1 MNLATAL
8 CAAISIEGAGDQ
20 APEWLHLLPAGE
32 ARTQDGRGPYRTTDP
47 AAVIAASLQSGG
59 KLVLCENHATDLAA
73 PKGGPAPAHAWITE
87 LQNRDDGIWGR
98 VDWVEPQ
105 SAIWKR
111 YRGVSPVIAHRR
123 DGTVTAILRA
133 TLTNTPNLTG
143 LQSLHS
149 EETQMDFRSQL
160 VAALGLTGE
169 PDDAAILAAVKP
181 SAVALQAQLAPIARA
196 AGVAET
202 ADAATVL
209 AGVERLKGG
218 ADERVTSLQSEVAS
232 LTTKLDAAT
241 ESLARDKAEAFVDGA
256 IVAGRVGLKPV
267 RDDYIAMHMADP
279 AKAQKLIN
287 AMPVLQ
293 PGRSGAGT
301 APPAE
306 GDPQNPTLLSQKAGA
321 YQEEQA
327 KAGIVISF
335 ADAVRAVA
343 DGKVAA

>member
-1 MNLATAL
+1 MKLATAL
-8 CAAISIEGAGDQ
+8 CAAITIDAAGDQ
-20 APEWLHLLPAGE
+20 PPEWLHLLPAGE
-32 ARTQDGRGPYRTTDP
+32 ARTVDGRGPYRTTDP
-47 AAVIAASLQSGG
+47 QAVIAASLQSG

-73 PKGGPAPAHAWITE
+73 PKGGPSPAQGWITA
-87 LQNRDDGIWGR
+87 LQNRADGIWGK
-98 VDWVEPQ
+98 VDWVEPA
-105 SAIWKR
+105 SAPWKR
-111 YRGVSPVIAHRR
+111 YRGVSPVIHHAR
-123 DGTVTAILRA
+123 DGTVLAIARA
-133 TLTNTPNLTG
+133 TLTNTPNLAG
-143 LQSLHS
+143 LTSLHS
-149 EETQMDFRSQL
+149 QENDMDFRSAL

-181 SAVALQAQLAPIARA
+181 GVALQSALAPIARA

-202 ADAATVL
+202 ADAAAVL

-218 ADERVTSLQSEVAS
+218 SDDRITSLQSEVTS
-232 LTTKLDAAT
+232 LTTQLTAAT
-241 ESLARDKAEAFVDGA
+241 DELKRDKAEAFVDGA
-256 IVAGRVGLKPV
+256 IVAGRVGLRPV
-267 RDDYIAMHMADP
+267 RDEYVAMHMADP

-293 PGRSGAGT
+293 PGRSGAGV

-306 GDPQNPTLLSQKAGA
+306 GDPQNPALLSQQAGA
-321 YQEEQA
+321 YQEQQA